1 MIYTLTIAKI
11 ANTNYGQINK
21 KEVAQLQSLCS
32 TFTKSIVHN
41 GTVQQKTKE
50 QIKKTP
56 ISSKKQAILLII

>member
-41 GTVQQKTKE
+41 GTVHRRRQR
-50 QIKKTP
+50 IK
-56 ISSKKQAILLII
+56 

>member
-11 ANTNYGQINK
+11 ANTNYGQINE

-41 GTVQQKTKE
+41 DTVQQKTKE
-50 QIKKTP
+50 
-56 ISSKKQAILLII
+56 